1 VERWRL
7 AACAWVLLAAA
18 AAAETT
24 ISPAKAAREL
34 LRARELADA
43 GRTEQAVA
51 ALVDLLDRAPDL
63 ADAHLLYI
71 DVRSRTA
78 RAVVRAEYAQRLEG
92 DPDSGLLHLAVGYA
106 TDDAREKRR
115 LYRKAVELAPQ
126 LYRGWIEL
134 ARLLRAEPVADVAG
148 SVAAA
153 EQAVALRPRSAGAHV
168 ELGRSLASAGR
179 RAEAE
184 ATLRRATELEPE
196 SEDTWG
202 ELVRVIRGP
211 PPRARPDAPASG
223 REAPTLQRREEGRAR
238 EALQALQRGLAACR
252 RSGRLWWA
260 LADLHWAQGRYVE
273 AETPLERALR
283 YGERSDFAAEASR
296 RLAARYLMRGHHR
309 SASRLG
315 AEVWAEAVAE
325 TAGRRLSGEAFRLY
339 YEAEHGG
346 APDPLARLER
356 ARAESPTSAVVLRA
370 LAARCLAAGRSADAA
385 QAFTALCSLRPDDVE
400 ARSGCAAALV
410 LAGDA
415 RAAARLLARSP
426 TRLPR
431 AAGWVLADAE
441 AVSAGELP
449 RDAFAARHQAEGDPE
464 KLRAC
469 IARFPS
475 YLTPRVELAGA
486 LRADGRGSEAKAALD
501 AAADVAGPA
510 AVDAD
515 RHALLGEQAL
525 EGLYFAKAIDHY
537 RRAVALQPE
546 APRHHEG
553 LARACVERGEF
564 GPARDALERLLELAP
579 ESFDVGDPPEREGEG
594 WLLEPRLEPGDV
606 LLYRYTTDGGVPRE
620 AAAEVGFRYVVEA
633 VQPGGLVEAT
643 LEVTEVAGR
652 PVEGGRD
659 FAAARLAVTCSN
671 VFGLVDVGQPPGGPP
686 REFAQLLWLV
696 QFLHGPALPTRRW
709 PGQRWR
715 EAAWAELGRL
725 YAGVVHFERVRR
737 GRAYLTKSLEYE
749 KPANGVATAFEVMAV
764 KGWAELVFDLERRV
778 LVQVD
783 VTTNITLRDGE
794 GNEAQLPPWTH
805 RLELRGVERGARET
819 GRRRVVDGVPYIRQV
834 GPKCAAAALGMVLR
848 RFGRKVDQEEL
859 FRQLRGHS
867 GGVHVH
873 AMPEAARR
881 HRFEAHPHVGSLDSL
896 RRQLDAG
903 VPVILFLT
911 PMGMGHAVVA
921 IGYDDA
927 RREIILHDPATA
939 PFKRVSL
946 ARLEREWG
954 ESDRTCI
961 AVVPARDPRFAH
973 LDYPRQSAVEAMLE
987 GDRLFSDG
995 RLEQAEG
1002 AYRRALEQF
1011 AGYTEAR
1018 LALVRSLVAQERL
1031 ADAMAEAERLIADRP
1046 DHLAA
1051 QIAKADILVLQRRYA
1066 DAVAVARRV
1075 EMRDPTNLR
1084 NLNVLATAYI
1094 QSARR
1099 AEAVAV
1105 LERAVRMAPAWTN
1118 VRARLAALYIAEGRY
1133 DSAVEQYRA
1142 ALDHE
1147 PRNAAV
1153 HFLLAQTLH
1162 QSLREDRRR
1171 EMRWARRRQHAAE
1184 MRWARRR
1191 QHAADAAAALQAVRD
1206 VEGPS
1211 CEASAEL
1218 AQLYGFLGN
1227 DAESIRQLRRA
1238 VREPT
1243 LRQLRQP
1250 QGGPRDADPLSFL
1263 SAVGGALKDAVGRLT
1278 AWAESQRE
1286 RATHLNNLAWAYATR
1301 GERLADARGLA
1312 AQSVALRQAGF
1323 NLDTLA
1329 WIDLQLGQR
1338 EAALAAFER
1347 AVALQPDPVV
1357 HIHLGLTLIQLG
1369 QRERGEAEIE
1379 KALGLGQ
1386 AAVEVHLELAEACAQ
1401 LGLGDRELA
1410 ALDAAV
1416 AADPRHRR
1424 ARYRLAL
1431 ALLARDRDLP
1441 RVEAVAEA
1449 LYTADTADPLYA
1461 GLLGA
1466 VCQLEGRT
1474 LRARALLGK
1483 AVADEPLLGR
1493 EPAAPYRCFL
1503 GLALMAAGERDRA
1516 VAELRRCLD
1525 AAPAGPFAAR
1535 AKAALREITP

>member
-1 VERWRL
+1 MVRRWRL
-7 AACAWVLLAAA
+7 AACVWMLHAAA
-18 AAAETT
+18 AAAGAT

-34 LRARELADA
+34 GRARELADA

-51 ALVDLLDRAPDL
+51 ALVDLLSRAPDL

-78 RAVVRAEYAQRLEG
+78 RAVVRSEYEQRLGAE
-92 DPDSGLLHLAVGYA
+92 PESGLLHLAVGYA
-106 TDDAREKRR
+106 TDEPRRKRR
-115 LYRKAVELAPQ
+115 LYRKAVELDPR
-126 LYRGWIEL
+126 LYRGWVEL
-134 ARLLRAEPVADVAG
+134 ARLLRAEPMADAAA

-153 EQAVALRPRSAGAHV
+153 EQAVALRPGSAGARV
-168 ELGRSLASAGR
+168 ELGRSLAFAGR

-184 ATLRRATELEPE
+184 ATLRRATELGPE
-196 SEDTWG
+196 SEDAWA
-202 ELVRVIRGP
+202 ELVRVIRASS
-211 PPRARPDAPASG
+211 RDTRPDAPASG
-223 REAPTLQRREEGRAR
+223 REAATPQRRGESRAR
-238 EALQALQRGLAACR
+238 DALQALQRGLSACR

-260 LADLHWAQGRYVE
+260 LADLFWAQGRYAE
-273 AETPLERALR
+273 AERPLECALR

-315 AEVWAEAVAE
+315 AEVWAEAIAE
-325 TAGRRLSGEAFRLY
+325 MAARRLSGEAFRLC

-356 ARAESPTSAVVLRA
+356 ARVESPTSAVVLRA

-385 QAFTALCSLRPDDVE
+385 RAFTALCSLRPGDVD
-400 ARSGCAAALV
+400 ARSRCAAALV

-415 RAAARLLARSP
+415 AGAARLLARSP
-426 TRLPR
+426 AQLPR
-431 AAGWVLADAE
+431 EAGWVLADAE
-441 AVSAGELP
+441 AVAAGELP
-449 RDAFAARHQAEGDPE
+449 RAAFAARYQAGGDPE

-475 YLTPRVELAGA
+475 YLTPRVELAGI
-486 LRADGRGSEAKAALD
+486 LRADGRASEAKAALD

-515 RHALLGEQAL
+515 RHALLGAQAL

-537 RRAVALQPE
+537 RRAIALQPKT
-546 APRHHEG
+546 PRHHEG

-620 AAAEVGFRYVVEA
+620 TAAEVGFRYVVEA

-643 LEVTEVAGR
+643 LEVTEVGGR

-659 FAAARLAVTCSN
+659 FAKARLAVTCSN

-737 GRAYLTKSLEYE
+737 GRAYLTKSIEYE

-764 KGWAELVFDLERRV
+764 KGWAEQVFDLRRRV

-794 GNEAQLPPWTH
+794 GNEAQLPPWKH
-805 RLELRGVERGARET
+805 RLELRGVERGVRET
-819 GRRRVVDGVPYIRQV
+819 GQRRVVDDVPYIRQV

-848 RFGRKVDQEEL
+848 HFGRKVDQEEL
-859 FRQLRGHS
+859 FRQLHGHS

-881 HRFEAHPHVGSLDSL
+881 HRFEAHPHIGSLDSL

-903 VPVILFLT
+903 VPVIVFLT

-946 ARLEREWG
+946 ARFEREWG

-973 LDYPRQSAVEAMLE
+973 LDYPRQSAVEAMLG

-995 RLEQAEG
+995 RLEQAEA

-1011 AGYTEAR
+1011 AGYTEAH
-1018 LALVRSLVAQERL
+1018 LALVRNLVAQERL

-1105 LERAVRMAPAWTN
+1105 LRRAVRMAPAWTN
-1118 VRARLAALYIAEGRY
+1118 VRARLAALYVAEGRY

-1171 EMRWARRRQHAAE
+1171 EMRWARRRQHAA
-1184 MRWARRR
+1184 
-1191 QHAADAAAALQAVRD
+1191 DAAAALQAVRD
-1206 VEGPS
+1206 IEGPS

-1250 QGGPRDADPLSFL
+1250 QGGPRDADPLSFV
-1263 SAVGGALKDAVGRLT
+1263 SAIGGALKDAVGRLT
-1278 AWAESQRE
+1278 AWAESQRQ
-1286 RATHLNNLAWAYATR
+1286 RATDLNNLAWAYATR
-1301 GERLADARGLA
+1301 GERLAEARGLA
-1312 AQSVALRQAGF
+1312 ARSVALRQAGF

-1329 WIDLQLGQR
+1329 WIDLQLGRR

-1369 QRERGEAEIE
+1369 QRARGEAEIA
-1379 KALGLGQ
+1379 KAFALGQ
-1386 AAVEVHLELAEACAQ
+1386 APVEVHLELADACAQ

-1416 AADPRHRR
+1416 AADPRHRL

-1431 ALLARDRDLP
+1431 ALLARGRDLP

-1449 LYTADTADPLYA
+1449 LYAADTADPLYA

-1466 VCQLEGRT
+1466 VCHLEGRA
-1474 LRARALLGK
+1474 LRARALLAK
-1483 AVADEPLLGR
+1483 AVADDPLLGP
-1493 EPAAPYRCFL
+1493 EPVAPYRCFL

-1525 AAPAGPFAAR
+1525 AAPAGPFAPR
-1535 AKAALREITP
+1535 AKAALRQIGP